1 MTGSARSWKLLA
13 LQQKARMAAEL
24 AAVADLARARAAAEG
39 AVATLRAA
47 LAERAAPQGAVVL
60 AGDLRG
66 ARLFSGQIAA
76 EVDRQKARATALAE
90 ELATAQLRL
99 ARQDHRLSTLNDRA
113 RDAKR
118 AEAAERQTRAEAA
131 SPPRQ
136 KK

>member
-13 LQQKARMAAEL
+13 LQQKARVAAEL

-39 AVATLRAA
+39 AVDTLRAA
-47 LAERAAPQGAVVL
+47 LADRSAPQGQVCL
-60 AGDLRG
+60 ASHVRG
-66 ARLFSGQIAA
+66 ARLFVGQIAA
-76 EVDRQKARATALAE
+76 EVDRQKERARLLSE
-90 ELATAQLRL
+90 ELATAQARL

-118 AEAAERQTRAEAA
+118 AEAAERQARADAA
-131 SPPRQ
+131 APPRQ